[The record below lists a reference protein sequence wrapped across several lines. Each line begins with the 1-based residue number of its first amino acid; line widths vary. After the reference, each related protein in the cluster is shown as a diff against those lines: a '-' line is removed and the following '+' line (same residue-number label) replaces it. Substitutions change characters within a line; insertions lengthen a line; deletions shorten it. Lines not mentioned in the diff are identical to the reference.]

1 MRLKRLISAFIT
13 CAMLVTLMPMQAF
26 AAPKDIFND
35 TEFHIMQMDEIKN
48 FVREA
53 NNLFNDA
60 DIKIYGI
67 NVHGLD
73 KNGKPA
79 TVNGNITDWTKWN
92 TTIGDLGWQGSNGKL
107 ANDDWMVLNINGI
120 TVLDQSSVDS
130 ITIFAKNDK
139 NQLTTTAY
147 LGEGDLHAPTQVSG
161 KLITEIYLN
170 NATPVPQFTLTYD
183 ANGGTGKLPEA
194 TLYPQDEPVTVNDGA
209 GLTRDKAVFLGFSE
223 TQKDPITQEADCPE
237 LLTEVTMTKD
247 TTLYAVW
254 AEDENKNGEPD
265 YNENWTLTY
274 DANGGQGAPA
284 PETGLKDENKWHE
297 LSKEKPTHDPVG
309 ETPILFVGWT
319 LDEYNRS
326 ILTKDS
332 TNIPEF
338 SETVCQDRDKT
349 VYAIWA
355 EDSNKNGEPDY
366 QEKAITVTFD
376 AKNDSVE
383 QKTFTVQP
391 FTTDV
396 SYAPEVTAPTDKVLD
411 KWELSTD
418 SSKTLGDK
426 APFTYDSI
434 HKIANGADQVT
445 FEAVYKDAPASTIKV
460 AYVVDENKGTAT
472 GELTETVTIAVDGT
486 ATLNAPEVEGKV
498 YTDSSGYVFYFEGW
512 AADNGATVTKAEDG
526 SYVLSGIQADKTYTL
541 TAQCDRSLIWADVS
555 GGHGK
560 IQLEIRESDDKTV
573 ISRSEPSIEITL
585 TYNQVQAEKDKGH
598 IVYLKSIPDDGYGFA
613 GWDST
618 LFNERVSADPFC
630 VNNFNMEKVDQM
642 YAHFNPLL
650 NVKFDAG
657 EHGTLAEGQEN
668 NQTVVSD
675 YWASNILFPELV
687 VEDGYKLTGWK
698 NNKDDKVYDGPI
710 NNISMEW
717 DGAIFTAQYEEIKN
731 PIEKIDI
738 TFGENLVKENPDLN
752 KYDILHAEYDNQYIL
767 MTGGKGHFTTPWI
780 ADIWHPIPDSL
791 TTVVDTPE
799 EAQEFF
805 SGFTAMKTLALWDK
819 TWLGDDLI
827 VDVRV
832 DGSTMYLTLDKEPT
846 TKEITLNI
854 YDVVNGKQVE
864 ERTMTVPVD
873 ATAVNTSDITLPE
886 GYEFTVTGDLPI
898 NDNNVYVEVK
908 PVVTTKEVTLN
919 IYDIV
924 NHEQVKE
931 EKMTVAADATYVN
944 TGDIDLPEGYEF
956 TVTGDLPIR
965 DNNVYVEV
973 RPVETGKAI
982 VNIRFMDGDE
992 FVAGGDYPFEDGES
1006 VQFGDLELPEGY
1018 ELDTEKNSAEDGFMA
1033 RDGAQII
1040 VHVKKAE
1047 TDVIMNIRFVDEDTD
1062 EFIAGGDYFLPAGVQ
1077 NYSILEKY
1085 VPDGYEMTVSGDFTV
1100 TADGKLDVP
1109 VKKIAVEPGDV
1120 IMNIR
1125 FMYGD
1130 EFVAGG
1136 DYFIPEGVQNYS
1148 ILEKYVPEGYRMA
1161 VSGDFMA
1168 VNGGKLDV
1176 PLEKIDAE
1184 TVPVTIQ
1191 YFHGK
1196 DLVKEVHREMTEGVH
1211 SYREL
1216 EQDVP
1221 EGYTMAVAGD
1231 FYAKKDAV
1239 IVVDLTKE
1247 EVAEYKVTVNGSYAN
1262 NSGEGKYA
1270 PGDEVTIKAGSR
1282 DDYSFDGWES
1292 DDVTFTDADSRTTT
1306 FIMPAWNVTV
1316 TATWDRDSGGGGAH
1330 HPDAGDDDDDDNDR
1344 DDDTEEII
1352 DGEVPLAETPWLNT
1366 EDHYAYVVG
1375 YSEDGT
1381 VRPNANITRAEV
1393 ATIFFRLLTDN
1404 ARDQFWM
1411 TSNNFSDVLP
1421 NDWYNTAVSTMVNM
1435 GIIQGYE
1442 DGTFRPNANI
1452 TRAEFAT
1459 IAARFLA
1466 SGYEVEDDL
1475 FGDIAAHWARESIND
1490 AAMAGWINGYEDGTF
1505 RPDAA
1510 ITRAEA
1516 VTMVNNVLGRKPDAD
1531 HMLDSMIKWT
1541 DNMDTSAWY
1550 YEAIQEATNSH
1561 DYDLFEGAEYET
1573 WTALQEN
1580 RDWSALE
1587 KDWANAHV
1595 A

>member
-254 AEDENKNGEPD
+254 AQDENKNGEPD
-265 YNENWTLTY
+265 YEETKYTVTY
-274 DANGGQGAPA
+274 NDGVEG
-284 PETGLKDENKWHE
+284 EEVFKDEVHE
-297 LSKEKPTHDPVG
+297 NLLWGTDTPAYNNGTNPTREGYIFDGWDPKVADTVTENATYAAQWKKESADT
-309 ETPILFVGWT
+309 
-319 LDEYNRS
+319 
-326 ILTKDS
+326 
-332 TNIPEF
+332 
-338 SETVCQDRDKT
+338 
-349 VYAIWA
+349 
-355 EDSNKNGEPDY
+355 
-366 QEKAITVTFD
+366 ITV
-376 AKNDSVE
+376 N
-383 QKTFTVQP
+383 
-391 FTTDV
+391 
-396 SYAPEVTAPTDKVLD
+396 
-411 KWELSTD
+411 
-418 SSKTLGDK
+418 
-426 APFTYDSI
+426 
-434 HKIANGADQVT
+434 
-445 FEAVYKDAPASTIKV
+445 
-460 AYVVDENKGTAT
+460 YVVDANQ
-472 GELTETVTIAVDGT
+472 GEVVSGGLTETATIAADGT
-486 ATLNAPEVEGKV
+486 VILDVPKVEGK
-498 YTDSSGYVFYFEGW
+498 DGGYFKNLFTGWTCEG
-512 AADNGATVTKAEDG
+512 ANVTSDNGIYTLEGVTAGE
-526 SYVLSGIQADKTYTL
+526 SYTL
-541 TAQCDRSLIWADVS
+541 TAKFIQDEYMIFAKASENGKIRMAH
-555 GGHGK
+555 GHGTGNEAQVEYTSELTDGQIK
-560 IQLEIRESDDKTV
+560 IT
-573 ISRSEPSIEITL
+573 RSEMAEMKAFDSNGKQGFVYIEAVPNDPT
-585 TYNQVQAEKDKGH
+585 K
-598 IVYLKSIPDDGYGFA
+598 YGFA
-613 GWDST
+613 GWDDIHISGPEKSSENPFYVSN
-618 LFNERVSADPFC
+618 LNESYKYSLTAT
-630 VNNFNMEKVDQM
+630 
-642 YAHFNPLL
+642 FNPLI
-650 NVKFDAG
+650 NVTFDAG
-657 EHGTLAEGQEN
+657 EHGQLAEGQEN

-710 NNISMEW
+710 NNISVEW
-717 DGAIFTAQYEEIKN
+717 DGAIFTAQYEEIQN
-731 PIEKIDI
+731 PIKEIDI
-738 TFGENLVKENPDLN
+738 TIGENLAKEIPNLN
-752 KYDILHAEYDNQYIL
+752 KCDILHAEYGDQYIL
-767 MTGGKGHFTTPWI
+767 LSGGDGHFTTPLI
-780 ADIWHPIPDSL
+780 SEIWHSIPDSL
-791 TTVVDTPE
+791 TTAVDTVE
-799 EAQEFF
+799 EAKEFF
-805 SGFTAMKTLALWDK
+805 NGFTAINTNIFNSWKK
-819 TWLGDDLI
+819 WLENDVILN
-827 VDVRV
+827 VRV
-832 DGSTMYLTLDKEPT
+832 DGTTLYMTLDKKPT

-854 YDVVNGKQVE
+854 YDIVNGKQVE
-864 ERTMTVPVD
+864 ERTMTVAVD
-873 ATAVNTSDITLPE
+873 ATSVNTSDITLPAD
-886 GYEFTVTGDLPI
+886 YEFTVTGDLPI
-898 NDNNVYVEVK
+898 NDNNVYVEVR
-908 PVVTTKEVTLN
+908 PIAQTKEVTLN

-931 EKMTVAADATYVN
+931 EKMTVAADAIHVN
-944 TGDIDLPEGYEF
+944 TGDIDLPEGYEFTVTGDLPINDNNVYVEVKPVEKTKDVTLNIYDIVNHKQVEEQTMAVAADAIHVNTGDINLPEGYEF

-1018 ELDTEKNSAEDGFMA
+1018 ELDTEKNNEESGFVAKDGV
-1033 RDGAQII
+1033 QII

-1047 TDVIMNIRFVDEDTD
+1047 TDVIMNIRFVDEDTG
-1062 EFIAGGDYFLPAGVQ
+1062 EFVAGGDYFLPAGVQ
-1077 NYSILEKY
+1077 NYSILE
-1085 VPDGYEMTVSGDFTV
+1085 E
-1100 TADGKLDVP
+1100 
-1109 VKKIAVEPGDV
+1109 
-1120 IMNIR
+1120 
-1125 FMYGD
+1125 
-1130 EFVAGG
+1130 
-1136 DYFIPEGVQNYS
+1136 
-1148 ILEKYVPEGYRMA
+1148 YVPEGYRMA
-1161 VSGDFMA
+1161 VSGEFMA
-1168 VNGGKLDV
+1168 VDGGKLEV
-1176 PLEKIDAE
+1176 PLEKEE
-1184 TVPVTIQ
+1184 TVK
-1191 YFHGK
+1191 Y
-1196 DLVKEVHREMTEGVH
+1196 
-1211 SYREL
+1211 S
-1216 EQDVP
+1216 
-1221 EGYTMAVAGD
+1221 
-1231 FYAKKDAV
+1231 
-1239 IVVDLTKE
+1239 
-1247 EVAEYKVTVNGSYAN
+1247 VTVNGSYAN
-1262 NSGEGKYA
+1262 HSGEGKYA
-1270 PGDEVTIKAGSR
+1270 PGETVTIKAGTR
-1282 DDYSFDGWES
+1282 DNYSFDGWES
-1292 DDVTFTDADSRTTT
+1292 DDVDFEDADDSTTT
-1306 FIMPAWNVTV
+1306 FIMPAWDVTV
-1316 TATWDRDSGGGGAH
+1316 RATWDRDSGGGAH
-1330 HPDAGDDDDDDNDR
+1330 HPDAGDDNDDDNDR

-1352 DGEVPLAETPWLNT
+1352 DEEVPLAETPWLNT

-1421 NDWYNTAVSTMVNM
+1421 NDWYNSAVSTMVNM

>member
-26 AAPKDIFND
+26 AAPKDLND
-35 TEFHIMQMDEIKN
+35 TEFHINGISQMKELVSEKT
-48 FVREA
+48 
-53 NNLFNDA
+53 
-60 DIKIYGI
+60 DISIDRI
-67 NVHGLD
+67 TIHGVEV
-73 KNGKPA
+73 NGTRSGRPA
-79 TVNGNITDWTKWN
+79 TATGGVVDHGYLNAGDKGVRGTNGALT
-92 TTIGDLGWQGSNGKL
+92 GWDNY
-107 ANDDWMVLNINGI
+107 WMVLNSSTII
-120 TVLDQSSVDS
+120 DAETVSS
-130 ITIFAKNDK
+130 ITIYARKDYKHLLNK
-139 NQLTTTAY
+139 GERIAGVTVY
-147 LGEGDLHAPTQVSG
+147 LNPEDVHIEVDPISG
-161 KLITEIYLN
+161 KLITEIGLQQ
-170 NATPVPQFTLTYD
+170 ATLKPKYTVTYTDGVKDEVVFEDQTETVEEGMPTPQFNNGTDPVREGYNFTGWKPEVDQTVTADATYT
-183 ANGGTGKLPEA
+183 A
-194 TLYPQDEPVTVNDGA
+194 QW
-209 GLTRDKAVFLGFSE
+209 
-223 TQKDPITQEADCPE
+223 
-237 LLTEVTMTKD
+237 TEKT
-247 TTLYAVW
+247 
-254 AEDENKNGEPD
+254 
-265 YNENWTLTY
+265 WTLTY
-274 DANGGQGAPA
+274 DANGGEGAPA
-284 PETGLKDENKWHE
+284 KQENLKNKTWVD
-297 LSKEKPTHDPVG
+297 LSNQKPTNGDL
-309 ETPILFVGWT
+309 LFAGWT
-319 LDEYNRS
+319 LDNNKLAT
-326 ILTKDS
+326 LTKDS
-332 TNIPEF
+332 TDIPTF
-338 SETVCQDRDKT
+338 STEVYMDQNKT
-349 VYAIWA
+349 VYAVWA
-355 EDSNKNGEPDY
+355 EDTNDNEEPDY
-366 QEKAITVTFD
+366 QEEAITVNFD
-376 AKNDSVE
+376 AKDGSVD

-391 FTTDV
+391 FDKSAV
-396 SYAPEVTAPTDKVLD
+396 YYAPEVTAPAGQMLD
-411 KWELSTD
+411 KWVLSTD
-418 SSKTLGDK
+418 DTETLGDK
-426 APFTYDSI
+426 APFTYDKI
-434 HKIANGADQVT
+434 HKMANGADSVT
-445 FEAVYKDAPASTIKV
+445 FNAVYEDAPVTTITV
-460 AYVVDENKGTAT
+460 NYVVDEDKGTVT
-472 GELTETVTIAVDGT
+472 GYTKETVEVVNGT
-486 ATLNAPEVEGKV
+486 ATLNAPKVEGK
-498 YTDSSGYVFYFEGW
+498 DGGYFKNLFTGWTCEG
-512 AADNGATVTKAEDG
+512 ANVTSDNGIYTLEGVTAGE
-526 SYVLSGIQADKTYTL
+526 SYTL
-541 TAQCDRSLIWADVS
+541 TAEFIQDEYMIFAKASENGKIRMAH
-555 GGHGK
+555 GHGTGNEAQVEYTSELTDGQIK
-560 IQLEIRESDDKTV
+560 IT
-573 ISRSEPSIEITL
+573 RSEMAEMKAFDSNGKQGFVYIEAVPNDPT
-585 TYNQVQAEKDKGH
+585 K
-598 IVYLKSIPDDGYGFA
+598 YGFA
-613 GWDST
+613 GWDEIKIGGDEKAT
-618 LFNERVSADPFC
+618 PNPFYVSNFDEDNDIIYSMTATFEPLVT
-630 VNNFNMEKVDQM
+630 VN
-642 YAHFNPLL
+642 
-650 NVKFDAG
+650 FDAG
-657 EHGTLAEGQEN
+657 EHGKLAEGEN
-668 NQTVVSD
+668 DTQTVVSN
-675 YWASNILFPELV
+675 YWFDSIRFPEV
-687 VEDGYKLTGWK
+687 VANEGYKLTGWLNSKDNNVYTYSK
-698 NNKDDKVYDGPI
+698 NDVPED
-710 NNISMEW
+710 W
-717 DGAIFTAQYEEIKN
+717 DGATFTAQYEEIKN